1 MELPYKSIWQDLF
14 RTPAPLVITGLM
26 ISLLALLHFYH
37 NQHKGQ
43 SQFNFYQK
51 SEVEVVLNTAQNY
64 AVQGIYN
71 NVVDGDKKIVSG
83 IEKDA
88 NTYRLTF
95 EINSHR
101 PVTLYVEGESIELF
115 IVPDSLLRV
124 FVYLDDYGVMDS
136 CRFEGYTAECCRYL
150 RAKAEMFGVN
160 RVRSVKNL
168 LSSENLGSYSKRLD
182 SLDKKEQ
189 LFFSAYNS
197 QHPLPELFST
207 FEMNQMKYHKA
218 YLKLLNL
225 GEQSADSGYLD
236 SVVIDNPSALYNYYY
251 YLFLNAHLS
260 RKIHE
265 AGQKGGVNAVSE
277 DALLELAGKELKGEV
292 KDVFTTRTI
301 WGLVKKNKLS
311 EAERLLQKYKQTFE
325 NRKYYRYLKTQLDKK
340 RG

>member
-26 ISLLALLHFYH
+26 MGLLTLLNFYH
-37 NQHKGQ
+37 KQHKGH

-51 SEVEVVLNTAQNY
+51 SEVEVVLNTPQNY

-136 CRFEGYTAECCRYL
+136 CRFEGYTAECCRYM

-160 RVRSVKNL
+160 RVRNVKNL

-182 SLDKKEQ
+182 SLDRKEQ
-189 LFFSAYNS
+189 DFYSAYNS
-197 QHPLPELFST
+197 QHPLPELFAT

-225 GEQSADSGYLD
+225 GEQPSENGYLD

-251 YLFLNAHLS
+251 YLFLNAYFS

-265 AGQKGGVNAVSE
+265 TGQKSTDAVSE
-277 DALLELAGKELKGEV
+277 ETLLQLAGRELKGEV

-301 WGLVKKNKLS
+301 WGLVKKNKIS
-311 EAERLLQKYKQTFE
+311 EAQDFLQKYKETFE

-340 RG
+340 RP